1 MKITNFEYFQWPFI
15 YWNRAFRRKLKNIQ
29 IWLKC
34 MQMRHEINTIN
45 FGSRYCNGKNTY
57 RLLACEYAW
66 KRVHFRRSKCC
77 FARVMDAKV
86 VRNHTPSSEIYWI
99 LTRKLLEFIKNPR
112 KRTHL
117 IAIRFL
123 VAIRTM
129 RKNVEIRENL
139 RKLSCSERF
148 LPRSAES
155 GKMLSMDS
163 FKFEWFGHILFLP
176 PSLAIV
182 RVPCPL
188 IGFENVG
195 ILLPRCGYCMDL
207 TACKD

>member
-1 MKITNFEYFQWPFI
+1 
-15 YWNRAFRRKLKNIQ
+15 
-29 IWLKC
+29 
-34 MQMRHEINTIN
+34 MRHEINTIN

-86 VRNHTPSSEIYWI
+86 VQNHTPSAEILWI
-99 LTRKLLEFIKNPR
+99 LTRKLLESIKNPR
-112 KRTHL
+112 KWTHL

-139 RKLSCSERF
+139 RKSSKILDEYPTKINEKSCFEHVQVTLCKITWFSRPERLWSRSSNTLPQSPKFNGFWPENCTNPSKSTKINGFDSNSEF
-148 LPRSAES
+148 AS
-155 GKMLSMDS
+155 
-163 FKFEWFGHILFLP
+163 W
-176 PSLAIV
+176 
-182 RVPCPL
+182 
-188 IGFENVG
+188 
-195 ILLPRCGYCMDL
+195 
-207 TACKD
+207 